1 MIIVPLVL
9 LSMFGAGAYMF
20 FRASHSNGQAP
31 ASDLQSQIEALK
43 ARQGEMMKQGA
54 AGSTGISDPYSLD
67 PDSPEAKA
75 QRELKRLREKAGIS
89 APPPTDANGNVHLQ
103 GGGTLTREEWEKAQ
117 NSVKSSQVYHA
128 P

>member
-1 MIIVPLVL
+1 MIVVPLILVAML
-9 LSMFGAGAYMF
+9 GAGAYLFMTAF
-20 FRASHSNGQAP
+20 HTKAPGP

-43 ARQGEMMKQGA
+43 AKQGEMMKQG
-54 AGSTGISDPYSLD
+54 GLNSGISDTNTLD
-67 PDSPEAKA
+67 PDSTEAKA

-89 APPPTDANGNVHLQ
+89 APPPTDANGNVHLR

-117 NSVKSSQVYHA
+117 NSIKSSPVYHA

>member
-9 LSMFGAGAYMF
+9 IAMIGARAYLFMTA
-20 FRASHSNGQAP
+20 FRSKGQAP
-31 ASDLQSQIEALK
+31 VSDLQSQIEALK

-54 AGSTGISDPYSLD
+54 SSQGTSDINTLD

-75 QRELKRLREKAGIS
+75 QRELKRLREKAGMS
-89 APPPTDANGNVHLQ
+89 APPPTDANGNVHLR

-117 NSVKSSQVYHA
+117 NSIKSSPVYHA